1 MSVIEK
7 AEQYLNQKASRR
19 IKGFEQSPQMT
30 FRGDFPLNEGKM
42 CEY

>member
-7 AEQYLNQKASRR
+7 AEPYLNQKASLRM
-19 IKGFEQSPQMT
+19 KGFEQSPRMT
-30 FRGDFPLNEGKM
+30 FRGDFPLNEEKM